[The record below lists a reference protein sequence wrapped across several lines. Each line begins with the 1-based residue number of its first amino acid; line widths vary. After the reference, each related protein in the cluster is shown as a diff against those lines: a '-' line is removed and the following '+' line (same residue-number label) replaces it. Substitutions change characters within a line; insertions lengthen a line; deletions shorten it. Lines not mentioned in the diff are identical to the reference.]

1 MMLLSAIFAFFLLVP
16 IATAATYQVRSGD
29 SLYKISLKYQTTVPA
44 LKMVNQLNSDLI
56 YPGQMLEIPLVYKV
70 QPGESWYLIGKK
82 FGVTVAQL
90 KQANQ
95 TNSDLLISGS
105 RISIPIKSGSSN
117 QTPNPSRGNIS
128 YTREEATML
137 ARLINGEARGEPYI
151 GQVAVGAVVINR
163 VIDGRF
169 PKSINGV
176 IFQKGAFTAVED
188 GQIWLEITETAKKA
202 ASDALSGWDPSGGA
216 LYYYNPA
223 TATNQWIRSRPIVA
237 RIGNHVF
244 AI

>member
-1 MMLLSAIFAFFLLVP
+1 MLLLTVSFTFFLLVST
-16 IATAATYQVRSGD
+16 ATAATHQVHSGD
-29 SLYKISLKYQTTVPA
+29 SLYTISLRYQTTVPA
-44 LKMVNQLNSDLI
+44 LKMVNQLHSDLI
-56 YPGQMLEIPLVYKV
+56 YPGQLLEIPLIYQV

-82 FGVTVAQL
+82 FGVSIAQL

-95 TNSDLLISGS
+95 TNSDYLISGDW
-105 RISIPIKSGSSN
+105 ISVPIKSGSN
-117 QTPNPSRGNIS
+117 TKTPTPSRGNIS
-128 YTREEATML
+128 YSREEATML
-137 ARLINGEARGEPYI
+137 ARLINGEARGEPYT
-151 GQVAVGAVVINR
+151 GQVAVGAVVLNR
-163 VIDGRF
+163 VKDGRF
-169 PKSINGV
+169 PNNINGV

-202 ASDALSGWDPSGGA
+202 ASAALGGWDPSGGA

-223 TATNQWIRSRPIVA
+223 TATNQWIRNRPIVA